1 MRIVKKVIIPAVPR
15 EMIGRVVEFI
25 SEALITDAKARFGN
39 AYRFKT
45 SVRAMG
51 NVIESYVQFFPYKYD
66 FIWKITPDKLGY
78 EVVLDARTPGK
89 WRDSLF
95 SMDDKLEKL
104 VDTQWSAL
112 VNFFHGYLTA
122 LAFKASKK
130 SPKAHISRAR
140 KRLKWSKKKSNRP

>member
-1 MRIVKKVIIPAVPR
+1 VRIVKRIVVPITSKEMIVKVI
-15 EMIGRVVEFI
+15 EFI
-25 SEALITDAKARFGN
+25 SDALTADAKERYGK

-45 SVRAMG
+45 DTRFVGENA
-51 NVIESYVQFFPYKYD
+51 IESYVQFFPYKYD
-66 FIWKITPDKLGY
+66 FIWKINRDSLGY

-95 SMDDKLEKL
+95 GMDEKLNGL

-122 LAFKASKK
+122 LAYRSSKS
-130 SPKAHISRAR
+130 SPKGHIR
-140 KRLKWSKKKSNRP
+140 KTRRKLKER

>member
-1 MRIVKKVIIPAVPR
+1 
-15 EMIGRVVEFI
+15 
-25 SEALITDAKARFGN
+25 
-39 AYRFKT
+39 
-45 SVRAMG
+45 MG

-66 FIWKITPDKLGY
+66 FIWKITPDRLGY

-95 SMDDKLEKL
+95 NMDDKLEKL

-122 LAFKASKK
+122 LAYKSKASAKGRIAK
-130 SPKAHISRAR
+130 TK
-140 KRLKWSKKKSNRP
+140 KRLKER